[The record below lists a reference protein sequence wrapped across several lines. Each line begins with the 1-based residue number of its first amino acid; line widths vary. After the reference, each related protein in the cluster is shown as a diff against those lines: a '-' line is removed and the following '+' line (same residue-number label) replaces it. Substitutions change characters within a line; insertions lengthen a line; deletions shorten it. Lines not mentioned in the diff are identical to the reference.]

1 MRTLDRVG
9 PVNSKTLCRTI
20 SSLSCI
26 FVLSLTVLSQ
36 SESRDRLPVKVESDK
51 INLSGAESA
60 EAQRRAFAVS
70 LVISL
75 ATDARSYTDVALR
88 PRVLA
93 RAADV
98 LWDADNVTARA
109 LFARA
114 WEAAEAG
121 DADDVT

>member
-1 MRTLDRVG
+1 MRTL
-9 PVNSKTLCRTI
+9 NTLGLVKDK
-20 SSLSCI
+20 SLSGIILLSCL
-26 FVLSLTVLSQ
+26 FVLSLSALAQ
-36 SESRDRLPVKVESDK
+36 SESSSRIPMKA
-51 INLSGAESA
+51 AEGEKSNFPEANSA

-98 LWDADNVTARA
+98 LWDADNVT
-109 LFARA
+109 
-114 WEAAEAG
+114 
-121 DADDVT
+121 